1 MIKLIINGRIINYI
15 NYLFSEPNGMF
26 MRGSVDSVLKRIMA
40 DAHEDEII
48 EFKDR
53 RTLGKDDVGKY
64 FSALSNE
71 ANLLSADSSW
81 LIFGV
86 RDDGEIVNSNYL
98 DTVDSQNE
106 LKRYIGEQTSGNL
119 TFIGIHERSIDGR
132 RVVLLEI
139 PPAINGS
146 PTSFKGF
153 AYERRG
159 ESLAPLSDY
168 NRMRIMGESA
178 PDWSAKIVKDAS
190 MDDIDPDALAFARK
204 KFIQNRP
211 SLAEE
216 CGKWDDE
223 TFLDK
228 MDLRRNGMMTN
239 AALLLL
245 GKHEAVGK
253 MDIPPAGMRWVLRD
267 KDNAV
272 MDSEVY
278 GLPFLCSVEHMC
290 KNIRNLKYSVFLGD
304 DLTKTNF
311 RTYDESL
318 LREALYNCICHQ
330 DYTKTE
336 FITLTEMD
344 NDRLI
349 FDNAGFFL
357 PGDPGNV
364 IRADRPTGFYRNRF
378 LANAMRR
385 LCLVEIAGGGII
397 MMCRCQMK
405 RLFPLPDFDTSEG
418 RVTVTVVGHTTDE
431 AYASILRRRK
441 DIALADVAVLDA
453 IVKGR
458 QVPERDLERLAE
470 RGLIS
475 DDGGRVRLV
484 DPRFDETGSS
494 DGPEDVRAEILRY
507 LSAMGPSDKKAI
519 LNYLKEG
526 ALAGMS
532 DDKAYYQTSNAL
544 NALRKNGSI
553 VNKGTSKKPIYVI
566 GDSEGRP

>member
-1 MIKLIINGRIINYI
+1 M
-15 NYLFSEPNGMF
+15 SE
-26 MRGSVDSVLKRIMA
+26 SVDSVLKKIMV
-40 DAHEDEII
+40 DAHEGEVI

-53 RTLGKDDVGKY
+53 RTLGKDEVGRY

-81 LIFGV
+81 LIFGI
-86 RDDGEIVNSNYL
+86 RDDGEAVNSNYL
-98 DTVDSQNE
+98 DTIDSQNE

-119 TFIGIHERSIDGR
+119 TFIGIHERAIDGHR
-132 RVVLLEI
+132 IVLLEI
-139 PPAINGS
+139 PPALNGS

-159 ESLAPLSDY
+159 ESLTPLSDY

-178 PDWSAKIVKDAS
+178 PDWSAKVVRDAS

-204 KFIQNRP
+204 KLVQGRP

-216 CGKWDDE
+216 CGSWDDA

-245 GKHEAVGK
+245 GKHESVGK
-253 MDIPPAGMRWVLRD
+253 MDVPPAGMRWILRD
-267 KDNAV
+267 RDNSV

-290 KNIRNLKYSVFLGD
+290 KDIRNLKYSVFLGD
-304 DLTKTNF
+304 DLTKTSF
-311 RTYDESL
+311 RTYDEGL

-336 FITLTEMD
+336 FITLAEVD

-349 FDNAGFFL
+349 FDNAGCFL

-378 LANAMRR
+378 LANAMRH

-397 MMCRCQMK
+397 MMCRSQMK
-405 RLFPLPDFDTSEG
+405 RLFPLPDFDVSGG
-418 RVTVTVVGHTTDE
+418 RVTVTVVGHATDE

-441 DIALADVAVLDA
+441 DISLADAVALDA
-453 IVKGR
+453 IAKGR
-458 QVPERDLERLAE
+458 PVPDRDLARLME
-470 RGLIS
+470 KGLAT
-475 DDGGRVRLV
+475 DDGGCIRLA
-484 DPRFDETGSS
+484 DPRFEETRGTG
-494 DGPEDVRAEILRY
+494 DPEDVRAEIIRY
-507 LSAMGPSDKKAI
+507 LSETGSSDKKSI
-519 LNYLKEG
+519 LSHLKG
-526 ALAGMS
+526 GILAGMP
-532 DDKAYYQTSNAL
+532 DDLAYYKTSNAL
-544 NALRKNGSI
+544 NALRKSGAI
-553 VNKGTSKKPIYVI
+553 VNKGTQKKPVYVI
-566 GDSEGRP
+566 GDGDGHL